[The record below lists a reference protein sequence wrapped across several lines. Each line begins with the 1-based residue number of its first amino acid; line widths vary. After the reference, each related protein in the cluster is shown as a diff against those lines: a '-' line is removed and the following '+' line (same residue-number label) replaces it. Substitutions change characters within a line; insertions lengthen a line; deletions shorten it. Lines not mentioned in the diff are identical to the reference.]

1 MGRYVIRRLLQMIP
15 VFFGVTFIMYFLM
28 FALGDPIKNLGAGK
42 QKNPAYEAFLTEQF
56 NLDDPFI
63 VQYLKY
69 LGGIFTG
76 DFGSTFVGQAR
87 VGDLRR
93 AVAGHPEAGPDR
105 LRHRD
110 RAGHRASASSRP
122 GARAASSTRRRWPA
136 PWSSSRSRCSCS
148 ASSCSTSSASS
159 SGWFPPA
166 GIADGWPTSYIL
178 PAFVLAPL
186 SLAFVLRLTRYKLLE
201 TFGADFMRTA
211 KAKGLPDRTIMRKY
225 GLRNSLIPVVTFLG
239 ADLGALLGGAVITEG
254 IFNLPGIGQ
263 QLYASIRLQETAVV
277 VGFVTIIVIVFLLMS
292 LLVDVL
298 YAFLDPRIRYE

>member
-1 MGRYVIRRLLQMIP
+1 MGRYVVRRLLQMIP
-15 VFFGVTFIMYFLM
+15 VFLGVTFIMYFLM
-28 FALGDPIKNLGAGK
+28 FALGDPIKSLGAGK
-42 QKNPAYEAFLTEQF
+42 QKNPAYEAFLTDQF

-69 LGGIFTG
+69 LGGILTG
-76 DFGSTFVGQAR
+76 DFGSTFVGKP
-87 VGDLRR
+87 VSEIF
-93 AVAGHPEAGPDR
+93 VE
-105 LRHRD
+105 
-110 RAGHRASASSRP
+110 
-122 GARAASSTRRRWPA
+122 RWPVTLQLGLTA
-136 PWSSSRSRCSCS
+136 FVIEMVLGITIGVIAARRKGGVFDQMSL
-148 ASSCSTSSASS
+148 ASTLVVISIPVFVLGFVAQYIFGVKL
-159 SGWFPPA
+159 GWLPPA
-166 GIADGWPTSYIL
+166 GIADGWPTSYIM
-178 PAFVLAPL
+178 PAFVLAAL

-263 QLYASIRLQETAVV
+263 QLYASIRLKETAVV
-277 VGFVTIIVIVFLLMS
+277 VGFVTIIVIIFLLMS
-292 LLVDVL
+292 LVVDVL

>member
-42 QKNPAYEAFLTEQF
+42 QKNPAYEAFLTERF

-63 VQYLKY
+63 VQYFKY
-69 LGGIFTG
+69 LKGIFTG
-76 DFGSTFVGQAR
+76 DFGSTFAGKPVSEIFIERWPVTVKLGLTAFVIEIVLGIGVGVIAAR
-87 VGDLRR
+87 NKGGWV
-93 AVAGHPEAGPDR
+93 DR
-105 LRHRD
+105 LSL
-110 RAGHRASASSRP
+110 G
-122 GARAASSTRRRWPA
+122 STLVVISIPVFVLGFVVQYVFGVKL
-136 PWSSSRSRCSCS
+136 
-148 ASSCSTSSASS
+148 
-159 SGWFPPA
+159 GWFPPA
-166 GIADGWPTSYIL
+166 GIQDGWPTSYIL
-178 PAFVLAPL
+178 PAIVLAGL
-186 SLAFVLRLTRYKLLE
+186 SLAYVLRLTRYKLLE

-211 KAKGLPDRTIMRKY
+211 KAKGLPDRTILRKY

-239 ADLGALLGGAVITEG
+239 ADLGALFGGAVITEG
-254 IFNLPGIGQ
+254 IFNVPGVGQ
-263 QLYASIRLQETAVV
+263 QLYASIRLQEAAVV